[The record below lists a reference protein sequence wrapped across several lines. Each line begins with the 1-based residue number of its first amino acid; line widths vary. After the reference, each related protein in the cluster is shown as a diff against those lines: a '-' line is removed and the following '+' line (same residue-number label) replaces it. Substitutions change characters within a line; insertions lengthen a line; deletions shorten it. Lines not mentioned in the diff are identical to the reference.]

1 MRYETL
7 PFETL
12 QLVLD
17 EENYKKVLKF
27 CAGYAITFP
36 KGKII
41 PELIMDS
48 YKKMRKVGMSKPS
61 TVAKLAEEFG
71 KSKRWIYQ
79 ILKEN
84 GL

>member
-17 EENYKKVLKF
+17 EENYKKVIKF
-27 CAGYAITFP
+27 CAGYAIAFP
-36 KGKII
+36 KGKIVS
-41 PELIMDS
+41 ELIIDS

-61 TVAKLAEEFG
+61 AVTKLSQEYR
-71 KSKRWIYQ
+71 KSRRWIYK
-79 ILKEN
+79 IIKEN